1 MCLKAGARPAEA
13 GEFTKRAFINGK
25 LDLTQAEAVMD
36 VISAGSEKAM
46 QVAVNQLN
54 GRFGNEIRSM
64 YDELSDLLAEC
75 EVRMDFVDED
85 LVDSSRVYQ

>member
-1 MCLKAGARPAEA
+1 
-13 GEFTKRAFINGK
+13 
-25 LDLTQAEAVMD
+25 
-36 VISAGSEKAM
+36 M

-85 LVDSSRVYQ
+85 LNWTPPESINSTLNSSGSLIKNLGSKRWRSSADR